1 MKPFS
6 ERNPFVIGA
15 IGLALT
21 AGIVL
26 LALKYDKIPF
36 LNQNKRL
43 LGPLRGGRW
52 ADNRCGRAGFGFRGG

>member
-21 AGIVL
+21 VGIVL
-26 LALKYDKIPF
+26 LALNYDKLPF
-36 LNQNKRL
+36 LNQKTTTR
-43 LGPLRGGRW
+43 PTSRRP
-52 ADNRCGRAGFGFRGG
+52 AG